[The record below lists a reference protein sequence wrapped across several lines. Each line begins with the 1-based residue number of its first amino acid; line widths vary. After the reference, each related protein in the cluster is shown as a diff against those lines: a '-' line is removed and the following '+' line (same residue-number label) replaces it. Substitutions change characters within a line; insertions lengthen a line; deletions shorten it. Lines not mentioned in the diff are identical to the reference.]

1 MTEAD
6 SPSQDDTQAAL
17 TFTAGGKTYGVQAT
31 SVLSVTDA
39 VAITALPG
47 KEAPSSITGFVNFHG
62 QLAPVL
68 NLIDRQV
75 CAEDQMIFVDFGSRV
90 IVLLINQVDE
100 IKKVSLPKGE
110 GLDFSLKNLDSGE
123 LLSFNVGDYFLGAH

>member
-1 MTEAD
+1 MTE
-6 SPSQDDTQAAL
+6 SHLPSQDATEAAL
-17 TFTAGGKTYGVQAT
+17 TFTAGGKTYCVQAT

-47 KEAPSSITGFVNFHG
+47 QAPSSITGFVNFHG

-68 NLIDRQV
+68 NLIDREA

-90 IVLLINQVDE
+90 VALLINQVDE
-100 IKKVSLPKGE
+100 IKKVSLPKNE
-110 GLDFSLKNLDSGE
+110 GLDFSLKDLDSGE